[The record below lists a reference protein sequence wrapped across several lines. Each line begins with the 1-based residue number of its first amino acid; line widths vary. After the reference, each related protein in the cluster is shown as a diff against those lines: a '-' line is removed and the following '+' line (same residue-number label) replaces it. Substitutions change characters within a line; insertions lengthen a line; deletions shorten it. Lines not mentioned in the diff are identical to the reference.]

1 MVKTSMKRENWRG
14 KTEPIRFLF
23 LNDDILFLHKQK
35 QICCCSHIWIQ
46 YSLCLIVFSLHPHM
60 HISSYF
66 YINIYILYILYLL
79 YIYIYTYIH
88 HFEIMCILL
97 YVCSVYPHTSTWAHV
112 LSGVTSTMDPDPS
125 LHCAPRK
132 CRAITEMLTE
142 RVVLRAAPTDRVL
155 LGAKNLL
162 LKYTLCSL
170 AHYVGIQK
178 VLESLII

>member
-1 MVKTSMKRENWRG
+1 MRLIAWQKLTSKG
-14 KTEPIRFLF
+14 KTEIIPLVF
-23 LNDDILFLHKQK
+23 LNDDILFLH
-35 QICCCSHIWIQ
+35 
-46 YSLCLIVFSLHPHM
+46 
-60 HISSYF
+60 
-66 YINIYILYILYLL
+66 
-79 YIYIYTYIH
+79 
-88 HFEIMCILL
+88 
-97 YVCSVYPHTSTWAHV
+97 TSTVGDV
-112 LSGVTSTMDPDPS
+112 LSGVTSTMYPDSS

-178 VLESLII
+178 SARIPYIDLFKKDGSTH